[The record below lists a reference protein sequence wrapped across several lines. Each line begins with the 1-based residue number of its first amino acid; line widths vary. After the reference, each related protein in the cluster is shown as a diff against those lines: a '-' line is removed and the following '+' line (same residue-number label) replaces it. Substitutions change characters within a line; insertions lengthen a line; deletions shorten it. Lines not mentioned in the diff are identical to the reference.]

1 MERMKMWFSSLGK
14 KVENLGSYFFNEPNT
29 SRAEKIPVG
38 VECILMWAALTVVQ
52 TRFEGQLW
60 KPS

>member
-38 VECILMWAALTVVQ
+38 VECVLVWAALTVVQ
-52 TRFEGQLW
+52 T
-60 KPS
+60 